1 MADILVVDDSL
12 FMRKMISQVIHEAG
26 HTVVGEATDG
36 NEALQQ
42 YIKLKPDLVLMDI
55 TMPYVTGLEGLELI
69 KKVDPNARVIMCS
82 AMGQQSK
89 MLKAMSLGA
98 SDFIVKPFN
107 KCKVIAIINNA
118 LKNI

>member
-1 MADILVVDDSL
+1 MANILVVDDSL
-12 FMRKMISQVIHEAG
+12 FMRKMIIQIVNEAG
-26 HTVVGEATDG
+26 YTVVGEATDG

-42 YIKLKPDLVLMDI
+42 YVKLEPDLVLMDI

-89 MLKAMSLGA
+89 ILKAMSLGA

-107 KCKVIAIINNA
+107 KYKVIDTISNA
-118 LKNI
+118 LKNK